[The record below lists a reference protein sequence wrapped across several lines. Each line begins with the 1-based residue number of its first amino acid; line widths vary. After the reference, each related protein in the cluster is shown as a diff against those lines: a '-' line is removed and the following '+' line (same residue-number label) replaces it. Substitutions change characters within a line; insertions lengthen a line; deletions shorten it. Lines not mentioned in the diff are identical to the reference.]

1 MKVATIFGTRPE
13 IIRLSRVIENLDGLC
28 EQTLVHT
35 GQNYDPNLSDIFF
48 EELGVRQPDEFWGI
62 KAGTFGDQI
71 AEMIRKSA
79 EYFTKAQPDR
89 VLILGDTNSG
99 LAAMVAARMQIPV
112 YHMEAGNRCYDD
124 RVPEEI
130 NRRVIDHCSKV
141 LMPYTHR
148 SKENLIRE
156 GIDRTR
162 IYVTGNPIWE
172 VIEANKTKIAAS
184 DVLNRLSLQ
193 EDKYMVVTIHRSEN
207 VDDVTR
213 LSQILAG
220 FDAVAE
226 HFQVP
231 VIVSLHP
238 RTADK
243 IAKGNL
249 APKSTLVRFLTPC
262 GFFDFVRLEQSAMC
276 ILTDSGTVQ
285 EEATL
290 LMTPSVIV
298 RDVTERAEC
307 LEAGSG
313 ILSGA
318 DPESILRATKTAVNS
333 QSSWVPP
340 AEYLQA
346 NVAQVVSSIV
356 LGYHHKK

>member
-13 IIRLSRVIENLDGLC
+13 IIRLSRVIEKLDGLC
-28 EQTLVHT
+28 DQQLVHT

-48 EELGVRQPDEFWGI
+48 EELGVRQPNECWGI
-62 KAGTFGDQI
+62 RAGTFGDQI
-71 AEMIRKSA
+71 AEMIRKAS
-79 EYFTKAQPDR
+79 EYFIKEKPDR

-112 YHMEAGNRCYDD
+112 FHMEAGNRCYDD

-130 NRRVIDHCSKV
+130 NRRVIDHCSRI

-172 VIEANKTKIAAS
+172 VIQANAEKIAKS
-184 DVLNRLSLQ
+184 DVLTRLSLS
-193 EDKYMVVTIHRSEN
+193 EKKYVVVTVHRSEN
-207 VDDVTR
+207 VDDVNR
-213 LSQILAG
+213 LSHILAG
-220 FDAVAE
+220 LDAVAE
-226 HFQVP
+226 EFKCP

-243 IAKGNL
+243 IAKGGL

-262 GFFDFVRLEQSAMC
+262 GFFDFVRLEQSALCVM
-276 ILTDSGTVQ
+276 TDSGTVQ

-290 LMTPSVIV
+290 LNTPSVIL
-298 RDVTERAEC
+298 RDVTERGEC

-318 DPESILRATKTAVNS
+318 DPTSILNAAKTVVNS
-333 QSSWVPP
+333 TSTWVSPP
-340 AEYLQA
+340 EYLQE
-346 NVAQVVSSIV
+346 NVSQVVASIV
-356 LGYHHKK
+356 MGHHHKI